1 MRVTLKDIAKT
12 SGYSINTVSHALNDK
27 DDISLETRKK
37 IKEIAK
43 NLGYIPNTSASYLR
57 SGKSRTIAVIVGDIS
72 NPHFSII
79 CKEIEKYM
87 QDFEYTIIMFNTD
100 EDQEKENNAV
110 ITALSKNVD
119 GVIICP
125 VQKSSESIERLKESR
140 IPFTLLGRYFSDVES
155 DYVICDD
162 VNGGYVAARY
172 LLNAGHKNILFIN
185 GMQYISSAYER
196 LKGITHAMEEYNL
209 TMPEEHIINLSLK
222 PMQDHNVI
230 RNSIISNRDCSAIIA
245 FNDMIA
251 WEVITVLNS
260 LNLRCPQDVSV
271 IGFDNIQSRYMFP
284 VELTTVSTL
293 KATMAQIAVEI
304 LISRMKSFAAPPQT
318 IVLPTR
324 LIIRRTTG
332 EI

>member
-1 MRVTLKDIAKT
+1 MRVTLKDISKA

-27 DDISLETRKK
+27 EDISLETRNK
-37 IKEIAK
+37 IKEMAK
-43 NLGYIPNTSASYLR
+43 KLGYIPNTSASYLR

-87 QDFEYTIIMFNTD
+87 QDFEYTIIIFNTD
-100 EDQEKENNAV
+100 ENQEKENNAV

-125 VQKSSESIERLKESR
+125 VQESSESIQKLKESK
-140 IPFTLLGRYFSDVES
+140 IPFTLLGRYFPDIES

-162 VNGGYVAARY
+162 INGGYVAAHY
-172 LLNAGHKNILFIN
+172 LLSTGHQKILFIN
-185 GMQYISSAYER
+185 GVEYISSSYER
-196 LKGITHAMEEYNL
+196 FKGICRAMEEYNL
-209 TMPEEHIINLSLK
+209 IMPEKRVVNLSLK
-222 PMQDHNVI
+222 PMQDHTII
-230 RNSIISNRDCSAIIA
+230 RNTIMANRDCSAIIA

-251 WEVITVLNS
+251 WEVITVLHSMNV
-260 LNLRCPQDVSV
+260 RCPQDVSV

-293 KATMAQIAVEI
+293 KATMAQMAVEI
-304 LISRMKSFAAPPQT
+304 LISRMKSAAAPPQT

-324 LIIRRTTG
+324 LITRRTTG